1 MSGQFILCSFS
12 EGVTSTNATHCSN
25 SDETS
30 DEKLV
35 LSSKLKVVAPVLS
48 FVMGTF
54 SFKTIIVL
62 LPTFS

>member
-12 EGVTSTNATHCSN
+12 EGGYATHCSN

-48 FVMGTF
+48 FAMGTF